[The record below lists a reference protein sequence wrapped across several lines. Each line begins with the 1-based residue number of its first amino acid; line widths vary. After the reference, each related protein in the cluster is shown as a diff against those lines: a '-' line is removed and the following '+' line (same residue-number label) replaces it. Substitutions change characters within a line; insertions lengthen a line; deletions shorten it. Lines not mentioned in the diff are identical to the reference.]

1 MPGDPTIGAILQA
14 RVGSTRLPGK
24 VLKVVSGRSV
34 LYHDIDRLLQ
44 VRHIGHVIVATTD
57 LPEDQ
62 AIVDLTESYGRGV
75 KVFRGSPEDVLDRFY
90 QAARKW
96 RLDAV
101 LRVTSDCPLFDPDV
115 SSIVVDRFLLGDC
128 DLACNNMP
136 RTYPHGLDTEVF
148 SFDALAEAWTTGR
161 DPYEREHVTPYIRR
175 RPERFRLVNVPY
187 GDDLSHVRLT
197 LDYPEDLELISRI
210 YTELYREGEV
220 FHLDDVL
227 AVLKEKPYLLEINK
241 MRVEVPK

>member
-1 MPGDPTIGAILQA
+1 MAGDPAIGAILQA

-24 VLKVVSGRSV
+24 VLKPVSGRPV
-34 LYHDIDRLLQ
+34 LFHDLDRLLR
-44 VRHIGHVIVATTD
+44 VRHVGRVIVATTG

-75 KVFRGSPEDVLDRFY
+75 GVFRGSPKDVLDRFY

-96 RLDAV
+96 QLDAV
-101 LRVTSDCPLFDPDV
+101 LRVTSDCPLFDPQV
-115 SSIVVDRFLLGDC
+115 SSVVVERFLLGDC

-148 SFDALAEAWTTGR
+148 SFAALGEAWTEAR
-161 DPYEREHVTPYIRR
+161 DPYEREHVTPFIRR
-175 RPERFRLVNVPY
+175 RPERFRLVNMPY
-187 GDDLSHVRLT
+187 SEDLSRVRLT

-210 YTELYREGEV
+210 YGELYKEGEV

-227 AVLKEKPYLLEINK
+227 AVLKEKPYLLEINR
-241 MRVEVPK
+241 MRAEGPK